1 MNESNRQRVQEITE
15 QLEKGVSD
23 IFKSEKYGEYLRTM
37 SRFHKYSVNNTLL
50 IAMQKP
56 DASFVAGFK
65 TWQSLGRHVK
75 KGERGIKIIA
85 PAPFKLKVSQE
96 KTDPV
101 TQEIVKGSDGS
112 PVKEETQINMM
123 SFRVV
128 AVFDISQTEGK
139 ELVQIASRL
148 NGNIKG
154 YGDYIEAVKKN
165 APVPVEFIDIPGE
178 ANGFFDGKKIAVQKG
193 MSESQTIKTLIH
205 ETSHAIL
212 HSAPGEKTRET
223 KEVEAESVAYTVC
236 SHFGIDTSEYSFGYI
251 ASWSSTKE
259 LRELRASLET
269 IQKTASGLIMEI
281 EKTMEEMKSKRIG
294 YDENFQRNVS
304 ELSDALED
312 TRKMLDSLKEAVK
325 VHNNDMQPDKAVETS
340 ELVFSEADEFTAGI
354 KM

>member
-165 APVPVEFIDIPGE
+165 SPVPVKFIDIPDE
-178 ANGFFDGKKIAVQKG
+178 ANGFFDEKNIAVQKG

-281 EKTMEEMKSKRIG
+281 EKTMEEIKSKRIG

-325 VHNNDMQPDKAVETS
+325 VYNNDMQPDKAVETS

>member
-165 APVPVEFIDIPGE
+165 APVPVEFIDIPDE

-281 EKTMEEMKSKRIG
+281 EKTMEEIKSKRIG

-325 VHNNDMQPDKAVETS
+325 VYNNDMQPDKAVETS